1 MHTDVDEDL
10 AREAQIRLDHMF
22 EEYTLRTRD
31 FAKTINRKL
40 PFYLFSHQ
48 EDYYAAGGLEGSA
61 GVFMVRG
68 NDARLMA
75 TVIHDPTGRGRG
87 GGTWHV
93 MQHEGFHQFAH
104 MTIAPNL
111 PMWVNEGLAEYFGE
125 SRFTGDSMVSGLIPE
140 GRRRRLLATIQNNR
154 YTPFRDMLTMSN
166 AVWNSQMKIE
176 NYDQAW
182 SMVHFMA
189 EGDGGKYQ
197 QPFLTY
203 MQALAKGQNE
213 DKAWTA
219 AVGQN
224 ATDAFEAAWKR
235 YWLSTPE
242 FPTEM
247 KYRQA
252 QMMTLASFLARSRA
266 TGQRWSTIRDFASA
280 AKAGEVKIGAD
291 LKTWLPASLL
301 TDSLE
306 EADNDAIIKLDWQGQ
321 APKLTRQYPDGS
333 TVTVSFTI
341 QNGKPRT
348 IGEIRKAGRQS
359 R

>member
-1 MHTDVDEDL
+1 
-10 AREAQIRLDHMF
+10 
-22 EEYTLRTRD
+22 
-31 FAKTINRKL
+31 
-40 PFYLFSHQ
+40 
-48 EDYYAAGGLEGSA
+48 
-61 GVFMVRG
+61 
-68 NDARLMA
+68 
-75 TVIHDPTGRGRG
+75 
-87 GGTWHV
+87 
-93 MQHEGFHQFAH
+93 
-104 MTIAPNL
+104 
-111 PMWVNEGLAEYFGE
+111 MWVNEGLAEYFGE